1 MRCPFCGYS
10 DTQVVDSRV
19 SEEGDTIRRRRRCQH
34 CDKRF
39 TTYERV
45 ELVMPSIVKRNG
57 SRSDYDQ
64 VKLRAS
70 LALAL
75 RKRPV
80 STEDVDAA
88 VARIEESLLT
98 SGKRE
103 VPSAYVGELVMGE
116 LKKLDKVAYV
126 RFASVYRSFEDIGEF
141 IEAIREMQGPLLSGK
156 LRKEP

>member
-1 MRCPFCGYS
+1 MKCPFCANP

-19 SEEGDTIRRRRRCQH
+19 SEEGDTIRRRRRCLA

-45 ELVMPSIVKRNG
+45 ELTMPTVVKRNG
-57 SRSDYDQ
+57 SRSDFD
-64 VKLRAS
+64 VSKLRGS
-70 LALAL
+70 LKMAL

-80 STEDVDAA
+80 AVEAVDAA
-88 VARIEESLLT
+88 VVRIEEILLT

-103 VPSAYVGELVMGE
+103 VPSASIGELVMAE

-141 IEAIREMQGPLLSGK
+141 IDAIREMQGPLLPK
-156 LRKEP
+156 KKT